1 VTQSLIGIN
10 FLSSHAVSGP
20 GGESTES
27 SNFSK
32 DFGYREEPFWAQPR
46 GTVFPTLP
54 RGAPL
59 PAGWGR
65 VNRSLVNSA
74 PEPPRFPRRPAAS
87 AAVMASQAIGLDDML
102 SEIAGTGIRHVRWVV
117 VGDGRSLPPPTAVTA
132 SVHWQWSPPS
142 LRWVAASPDAAG
154 VSPLLSDLYRALCA
168 FRRTNMR
175 MLPVLFS
182 FEFFRHSVALTDN
195 ADNRYWPLMTTS
207 GVASLMTGIVEPLL
221 AVIAEFPDVICG
233 CELINEPDWCIP
245 RREGGGGGPDA
256 VLSYVQ
262 MIPFLSEGISRINVA
277 MDVINRSRAT
287 QIASGAEKRRYST
300 IGYASLRT
308 LRNWNIS
315 RNRYLPPTAAR
326 TPAYFGVRQ
335 HQFHRYGNRP
345 SYLESPEVLP
355 DAPCN
360 NIFLGEVG
368 AHPELAR
375 NILDADIFGSTLN
388 WDRSVNPTTSV
399 LLRDRLN
406 ACVRRGYY
414 EVYLWLYDQRP
425 EDPRFRGGSLDGR
438 AHWNAT
444 EFQAEISAFRT
455 RYPGI

>member
-142 LRWVAASPDAAG
+142 LRWVAASPDASELSELCVG
-154 VSPLLSDLYRALCA
+154 VRGNA
-168 FRRTNMR
+168 
-175 MLPVLFS
+175 
-182 FEFFRHSVALTDN
+182 RH
-195 ADNRYWPLMTTS
+195 
-207 GVASLMTGIVEPLL
+207 
-221 AVIAEFPDVICG
+221 
-233 CELINEPDWCIP
+233 P
-245 RREGGGGGPDA
+245 RRAASHFAEGLFCPPAGGA
-256 VLSYVQ
+256 
-262 MIPFLSEGISRINVA
+262 
-277 MDVINRSRAT
+277 
-287 QIASGAEKRRYST
+287 
-300 IGYASLRT
+300 
-308 LRNWNIS
+308 
-315 RNRYLPPTAAR
+315 
-326 TPAYFGVRQ
+326 PA
-335 HQFHRYGNRP
+335 
-345 SYLESPEVLP
+345 L
-355 DAPCN
+355 
-360 NIFLGEVG
+360 
-368 AHPELAR
+368 
-375 NILDADIFGSTLN
+375 
-388 WDRSVNPTTSV
+388 
-399 LLRDRLN
+399 
-406 ACVRRGYY
+406 
-414 EVYLWLYDQRP
+414 
-425 EDPRFRGGSLDGR
+425 LDGR
-438 AHWNAT
+438 NPL
-444 EFQAEISAFRT
+444 EYLS
-455 RYPGI
+455 P